1 MLQEA
6 KEKAEESN
14 RLKSAFLANMSHEIR
29 TPLNAIVGFS
39 EMVCQTEEEEEK
51 QEFVKIISSNNIL
64 LLQLIDD
71 ILDLSKIEA
80 GTMEFT
86 FAQTDINELMEGICR
101 QMQEKNSSPDV
112 QIVFTERA
120 NQCII
125 NTDRIRLSQVIINF
139 TNNALK
145 FTSKGSIEMGYR
157 IEEAKDEIYFYVKDT
172 GIGIPAD
179 KIDKVFERFVKLNS
193 FIKGTGLGLA
203 ICRVI
208 VERLGG
214 VIGVESKEGEGS
226 RFWFRIPRS
235 EKIEK

>member
-1 MLQEA
+1 MPNGGRGR
-6 KEKAEESN
+6 EK
-14 RLKSAFLANMSHEIR
+14 
-29 TPLNAIVGFS
+29 
-39 EMVCQTEEEEEK
+39 
-51 QEFVKIISSNNIL
+51 EFVKIISSNNIL

-139 TNNALK
+139 TNNALSSLPK
-145 FTSKGSIEMGYR
+145 VLSKW
-157 IEEAKDEIYFYVKDT
+157 DT
-172 GIGIPAD
+172 GL
-179 KIDKVFERFVKLNS
+179 KKQVMKYTFM
-193 FIKGTGLGLA
+193 
-203 ICRVI
+203 
-208 VERLGG
+208 
-214 VIGVESKEGEGS
+214 
-226 RFWFRIPRS
+226 
-235 EKIEK
+235 

>member
-1 MLQEA
+1 
-6 KEKAEESN
+6 
-14 RLKSAFLANMSHEIR
+14 
-29 TPLNAIVGFS
+29 
-39 EMVCQTEEEEEK
+39 
-51 QEFVKIISSNNIL
+51 
-64 LLQLIDD
+64 
-71 ILDLSKIEA
+71 
-80 GTMEFT
+80 
-86 FAQTDINELMEGICR
+86 
-101 QMQEKNSSPDV
+101 MQEKNSSPDV

-157 IEEAKDEIYFYVKDT
+157 IKEASDEIYFYVKDT

-214 VIGVESKEGEGS
+214 VIGAESKEGEGS
-226 RFWFRIPRS
+226 CFWFKIPRT